1 MCRIFA
7 FLFIVNI
14 VFGRTTLEQIRHNK
28 PSIEL
33 TYARSIASLIDQ
45 AADRYKVPANV
56 LAAIAMQ
63 ESSYI
68 LGAINK
74 HSNDYGMFQINKFNI
89 KAYNLDKNKLLTD
102 LAYSV
107 DKGAFIFSWF
117 YKRYELERAVR
128 SYNGGT
134 SKGVM
139 KWKSTEYYWKRVKKF
154 M

>member
-7 FLFIVNI
+7 FLFLINI
-14 VFGRTTLEQIRHNK
+14 AFGRTTLEQIRHNK
-28 PSIEL
+28 SSIEL
-33 TYARSIASLIDQ
+33 TYAISIASLIDQ

-89 KAYNLDKNKLLTD
+89 DAYGLSKERLLTD
-102 LAYSV
+102 LEYSI

-117 YKRYELERAVR
+117 YKRYKLTDAVKR
-128 SYNGGT
+128 YNCGT
-134 SKGVM
+134 RKSCVNWKGPN
-139 KWKSTEYYWKRVKKF
+139 YYLLRVKRF